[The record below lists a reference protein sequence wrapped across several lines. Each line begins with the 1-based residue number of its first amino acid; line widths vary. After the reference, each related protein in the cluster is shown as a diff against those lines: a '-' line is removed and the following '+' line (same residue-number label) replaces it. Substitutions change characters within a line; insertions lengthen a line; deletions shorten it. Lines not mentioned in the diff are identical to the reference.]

1 MLNNE
6 EIREEFVKGFVAERI
21 KGIAPERMYC
31 GYSDIRVVSR
41 IEGYKRWGE
50 IRSYL
55 SELPSELLRI
65 AETTK
70 SAKLSWD
77 KGMDLKAYDAL
88 VTANAVANLLFR
100 NFPLELF
107 VREGEQSEGI
117 HTSNIQ

>member
-21 KGIAPERMYC
+21 KGIAPENRYYF
-31 GYSDIRVVSR
+31 GDIKVVLS

-50 IRSYL
+50 IKGYIK
-55 SELPSELLRI
+55 ELPSELLLI
-65 AETTK
+65 AEATK
-70 SAKLSWD
+70 RAKLFWG

-88 VTANAVANLLFR
+88 VTANAVANLLLH